1 MMEKKILDL
10 EIDPDFAGLIPPL
23 QDTELSLLIDSI
35 LTNGCE
41 MPLVIWNGTILDGH
55 NRYRICHENSIP
67 FAVEEKSFESRES
80 AKIWLIRNQIGRR
93 NLPDFQKC
101 ELVLPLEELLQAE
114 AEAARRKAISSH
126 CKEFETV
133 PNLAPSQIR
142 TRDALAAMAGVSH
155 GTLDKAKKIIE
166 TADEET
172 KDRLWNSLM
181 VKSLISRRSPRHCLR
196 SALCGPMIQQI
207 NMRSPPP
214 NKRRGIFVPRRKNK
228 SKAECRWGE

>member
-67 FAVEEKSFESRES
+67 FAV
-80 AKIWLIRNQIGRR
+80 
-93 NLPDFQKC
+93 
-101 ELVLPLEELLQAE
+101 
-114 AEAARRKAISSH
+114 
-126 CKEFETV
+126 
-133 PNLAPSQIR
+133 NLAPSQIR

-155 GTLDKAKKIIE
+155 GTLDKVKKIME
-166 TADEET
+166 TTDEET

>member
-67 FAVEEKSFESRES
+67 FAV
-80 AKIWLIRNQIGRR
+80 
-93 NLPDFQKC
+93 
-101 ELVLPLEELLQAE
+101 
-114 AEAARRKAISSH
+114 
-126 CKEFETV
+126 FETV

-155 GTLDKAKKIIE
+155 GTLDKVKKIME
-166 TADEET
+166 TTDEET

-181 VKSLISRRSPRHCLR
+181 VKSLISRRSARHCLR

>member
-1 MMEKKILDL
+1 MEKKIYDL

-35 LTNGCE
+35 LTNRCE
-41 MPLVIWNGTILDGH
+41 MPPVIWNGMILDGH
-55 NRYRICHENSIP
+55 NRCRICHENNIP
-67 FAVEEKSFESRES
+67 F
-80 AKIWLIRNQIGRR
+80 
-93 NLPDFQKC
+93 
-101 ELVLPLEELLQAE
+101 

-126 CKEFETV
+126 RKEFETV

-155 GTLDKAKKIIE
+155 GTLDKVKKIME
-166 TADEET
+166 TTDEET